1 MTYTVFNTNLF
12 QLFITVDI
20 YNTFIDMNLVL
31 IHYLCCEN
39 VFLLLAILSDNHK
52 Y

>member
-1 MTYTVFNTNLF
+1 MTCTVFNTNLF
-12 QLFITVDI
+12 ELFITVHI
-20 YNTFIDMNLVL
+20 YNTFINMNLFL

-39 VFLLLAILSDNHK
+39 VFLLLANLSDNSK